1 METCLHGCVH
11 DTRRVRHAPDGVNM
25 PSVCCILSNAGD
37 VMDMYPFDDDKTF
50 PSMTESLVIHAAHD
64 LRLEPVPLPQP
75 APDEVWVDMAWGGI
89 CGSDLH
95 YLAHGG
101 VGASVLHGPMV
112 LGHEV
117 SGIIARIG
125 SEVRGFAPGD
135 AVAIHPARPCGTCP
149 ECMARRRNLCR
160 NTRFLGSAARDPH
173 TDGGFRRTMVLAATQ
188 LRHLPPGL
196 DTCRACLA
204 EPLSVALHAVARAG
218 DVRGRTVMVQG
229 AGPIGLLL
237 VAALAHHG
245 AGHIVV
251 TDLVDFPLQRARLLG
266 ANACYNTSNVE
277 VRDEFDILFEA
288 TGVPAALSHAITHTR
303 RGGIL
308 VQVGMFPPG
317 DIAAPMALIINREID
332 VRGTFR
338 FDVEF
343 DAALA
348 LLSEKPEIAD
358 ILVTQKFPLSDFSS
372 AFALAPDRRQAAKIL
387 LSLQD
392 E

>member
-1 METCLHGCVH
+1 MVS
-11 DTRRVRHAPDGVNM
+11 DT
-25 PSVCCILSNAGD
+25 GD
-37 VMDMYPFDDDKTF
+37 IMDMYPSEDEET
-50 PSMTESLVIHAAHD
+50 SLGMTESLVIHAAHD
-64 LRLEPVPLPQP
+64 LRLEPVVLRQP

-101 VGASVLHGPMV
+101 VGASVLHAPMV

-117 SGIIARIG
+117 SGTVGRIG
-125 SEVRGFAPGD
+125 SQVKDFAPGD

-149 ECMARRRNLCR
+149 ECMSMQRNLCR

-196 DTCRACLA
+196 DTRRACLA

-218 DVRGRTVMVQG
+218 GVRGRTVMVQG

-245 AGHIVV
+245 AGRIVA
-251 TDLVDFPLQRARLLG
+251 TDLEDFPLQRAKLLG
-266 ANACYNTSNVE
+266 AHACCNTRSSE
-277 VRDEFDILFEA
+277 VAEEFDILFEA
-288 TGVPAALSHAITHTR
+288 TGVPSALPHAIAHTR
-303 RGGIL
+303 RGGVL

-317 DIAAPMALIINREID
+317 DITVPLALIISREIEM
-332 VRGTFR
+332 RGTFR
-338 FDVEF
+338 FDREF

-348 LLSEKPEIAD
+348 LLAEKPEIAD
-358 ILVTQKFPLSDFSS
+358 ILVTQQFPLSEFST

-387 LSLQD
+387 LSLQG
-392 E
+392 